1 MLVTVKYLVD
11 HASNKKGTEKKMP
24 ESTALA
30 LEKHKVL
37 KVTSEK
43 TEK

>member
-1 MLVTVKYLVD
+1 MLVTVKYLID
-11 HASNKKGTEKKMP
+11 HASNKKGAEKKMP

-37 KVTSEK
+37 KVLTEK
-43 TEK
+43 TDK